1 MPDQA
6 ILHRNHAAADYNIYQ
21 SMPEMNVI
29 VREPLL
35 DASQRIIGYALAWQH
50 AEIDACK
57 PVTVQPAMLASLV
70 ADAIN
75 EERSGWRL
83 GKHVLFVE
91 ATSKL
96 PSEEILN
103 TLPAGNI
110 ALTIDAADCANAD
123 AITALRALRKRGFG
137 ISLRWSGLTEP
148 DEALFSVASHIE
160 ISVSEGNFAVQAR
173 QYALI
178 KHLPAQKVA
187 RHIASWHDFDVCVS
201 LGFDLL
207 AGPFQLMSRPDSASK
222 GLNTSQVLIVQ
233 LLEMVRNN
241 ADVRQI
247 ELVLKRDPVVS
258 YKLLRFINSAGFGLG
273 CEIESLRHAV
283 QVLGYTQLYR
293 WLSLLLA
300 TAGTSKSAQLLMQT
314 AIIRGRLTELLGDSF
329 LPRAEIENLF
339 VAGLFS
345 LLDRLL
351 GISMGEVLDKIQ
363 LPEAMSQALLA
374 REGIY
379 GDFLALAEACE
390 RNTGCAGRV
399 AASLQIDA
407 AVVNQK
413 HLSALA
419 WAQNL
424 DT

>member
-1 MPDQA
+1 
-6 ILHRNHAAADYNIYQ
+6 
-21 SMPEMNVI
+21 MNVV

-35 DASQRIIGYALAWQH
+35 DAQQRIIGYALAWQQ
-50 AEIDACK
+50 AEIDACRSDE
-57 PVTVQPAMLASLV
+57 VNSTTLACLV

-75 EERSGWRL
+75 NEQAGWRL
-83 GKHVLFVE
+83 GDHVLFLE
-91 ATSKL
+91 ATPAL
-96 PSEEILN
+96 LLAGVL
-103 TLPAGNI
+103 TALPANNI
-110 ALTIDAADCANAD
+110 VLVINASDCTDAGTVAALQ
-123 AITALRALRKRGFG
+123 ALRTQGFG
-137 ISLRWSGLTEP
+137 ISLRWMGLVEP
-148 DEALFSVASHIE
+148 DKALFSLLTHIE
-160 ISVSEGNFAVQAR
+160 ISAGKTDFAVQAK
-173 QYALI
+173 QYASI
-178 KHLPAQKVA
+178 KHLPVHKVA
-187 RHIASWHDFDVCVS
+187 RNIANWHDYDACVS

-207 AGPFQLMSRPDSASK
+207 SGPFHLLSRPDSASK

-233 LLEMVRNN
+233 LLEMVRKN

-247 ELVLKRDPVVS
+247 EVVLKRDPVVA
-258 YKLLRFINSAGFGLG
+258 YKLLRYINSAGFGLG

-283 QVLGYTQLYR
+283 QVLGYTPLYR
-293 WLSLLLA
+293 WLSVLLA

-314 AIIRGRLTELLGDSF
+314 AIIRGRLAELLGDTF
-329 LPRAEIENLF
+329 LPKAETENLF

-351 GISMGEVLDKIQ
+351 GLSMAEVLDKIH

-390 RNTGCAGRV
+390 RGAGCAGRL

-407 AVVNQK
+407 AQVSQK

-419 WAQNL
+419 WAQNM
-424 DT
+424 DA

>member
-1 MPDQA
+1 
-6 ILHRNHAAADYNIYQ
+6 
-21 SMPEMNVI
+21 MPEMNVI

-35 DASQRIIGYALAWQH
+35 DAQQRIAGYALAWQQ

-57 PVTVQPAMLASLV
+57 SQKADPALLASLI

-75 EERSGWRL
+75 AQNGWRL
-83 GKHVLFVE
+83 GDSVLFID
-91 ATSKL
+91 ATPAL
-96 PSEEILN
+96 LLSEVLN
-103 TLPAGNI
+103 ALPASNMVLAIEAG
-110 ALTIDAADCANAD
+110 ACANAETI
-123 AITALRALRKRGFG
+123 ARLQTLRKQGFG
-137 ISLRWSGLTEP
+137 ISLRWTGPVEP
-148 DEALFSVASHIE
+148 DKLFFSLATHIE
-160 ISVSEGNFAVQAR
+160 IPFNNSDFAVQAR
-173 QYALI
+173 QYALV
-178 KHLPAQKVA
+178 KPLPARKVI
-187 RHIASWHDFDVCVS
+187 RHIASWHDYDACVS

-207 AGPFQLMSRPDSASK
+207 AGPFQAMSRPDSVNK

-233 LLEMVRNN
+233 LLEMVRKNS
-241 ADVRQI
+241 DVRQI
-247 ELVLKRDPVVS
+247 ELVLKRDPVIS

-300 TAGTSKSAQLLMQT
+300 TAGTSKSSQLLMRT
-314 AIIRGRLTELLGDSF
+314 AIVRGRLAELLGDTF
-329 LPRAEIENLF
+329 LSKTETENLF

-351 GISMGEVLDKIQ
+351 GMSMNDVLDKIQ
-363 LPEAMSQALLA
+363 LPEAMSQALLS

-390 RNTGCAGRV
+390 RDSGCAGRL
-399 AASLQIDA
+399 ADSLQIDA
-407 AVVNQK
+407 AMVNQK

-419 WAQNL
+419 WTQNL
-424 DT
+424 DM

>member
-1 MPDQA
+1 M
-6 ILHRNHAAADYNIYQ
+6 
-21 SMPEMNVI
+21 SEMNVV
-29 VREPLL
+29 VREALL
-35 DASQRIIGYALAWQH
+35 DAQQRVIGYALAWQL

-57 PVTVQPAMLASLV
+57 SAVENPAALAGLV
-70 ADAIN
+70 AEAIN
-75 EERSGWRL
+75 NEQAGWRL
-83 GKHVLFVE
+83 GGHVLFLE
-91 ATSKL
+91 AVPALLFSDVL
-96 PSEEILN
+96 AN
-103 TLPAGNI
+103 LPANNI
-110 ALTIDAADCANAD
+110 VLVINGGDCVEVA
-123 AITALRALRKRGFG
+123 TLSRLQALRGHGFG
-137 ISLRWSGLTEP
+137 ISLRWTGLTEP
-148 DEALFSVASHIE
+148 DKALLSLLTHIE
-160 ISVSEGNFAVQAR
+160 ISVSDADFSVQAK

-178 KHLPAQKVA
+178 KHMPVRKVA
-187 RHIASWHDFDVCVS
+187 RRIASWHDYDAFVS
-201 LGFDLL
+201 LGFDIMS
-207 AGPFQLMSRPDSASK
+207 GPFQLMSRPDSSSK

-233 LLEMVRNN
+233 LMEMVRKN

-247 ELVLKRDPVVS
+247 ETILKRDPVIS

-300 TAGTSKSAQLLMQT
+300 TAGTSKSAQLLMQA
-314 AIIRGRLTELLGDSF
+314 AIIRGRLAELLGDTF
-329 LPRAEIENLF
+329 LPKAETDNLF

-351 GISMGEVLDKIQ
+351 GMSMADVLDKIQ

-390 RNTGCAGRV
+390 RDAGCAGRL

-407 AVVNQK
+407 AQVSQK

-419 WAQNL
+419 WAQNI
-424 DT
+424 DV